1 VVDQLLAAGIRA
13 HFDDRT
19 NYTPGWKYN
28 HWYPRPPPPSIP
40 AMNVTS
46 GGWDGWKPQLCKS
59 FRSLWAL
66 TSSSLPQSTC

>member
-28 HWYPRPPPPSIP
+28 HWYPCPPPSGSDCNIWWL
-40 AMNVTS
+40 
-46 GGWDGWKPQLCKS
+46 GWTADGSLYPS
-59 FRSLWAL
+59 NRSLREL
-66 TSSSLPQSTC
+66 TIPQPIH